1 MIRFGV
7 RDGEYSL
14 FMGKSKA
21 IDGPYTKGSYVWI
34 EVDDWDKWETKLIY
48 GPYIH
53 HVVGTY
59 QEVIPVLTEA
69 CRFLPITADP
79 V

>member
-1 MIRFGV
+1 MFLGHA
-7 RDGEYSL
+7 
-14 FMGKSKA
+14 KA

-34 EVDDWDKWETKLIY
+34 EVDDWDKWEKKLIY

-53 HVVGTY
+53 HCIGIYADVL
-59 QEVIPVLTEA
+59 PVLEEA
-69 CRFLPITADP
+69 CRYLPIKADL